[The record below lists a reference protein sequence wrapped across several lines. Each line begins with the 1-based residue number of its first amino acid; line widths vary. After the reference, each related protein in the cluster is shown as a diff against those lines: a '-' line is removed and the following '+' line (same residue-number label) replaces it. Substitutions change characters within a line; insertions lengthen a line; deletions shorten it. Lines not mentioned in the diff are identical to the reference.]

1 MTLFRKRLDDRLDEE
16 MQAHLEFAAA
26 DFIARGM
33 SPDEAHAAALRSFGG
48 VTQTREAWRETYTLA
63 WLDTVWQD
71 LRYAVRSYRK
81 TPGFTLAALV
91 TLTLAIGANT
101 AIFSLL
107 NALVLRDLPV
117 HDPATLVQVG
127 TLNRSS
133 SESYLTLPM
142 FRELAARQQVF
153 SSLIGYWGN
162 SSSEVDTGG
171 DRASA
176 LIWPAT
182 GNVYGELG
190 IRAAV
195 GRLLTPGDMSVDP
208 PSAASVAVIGHTF
221 WERHLAGDAAAIGRT
236 IRIDGAPFTIVGVA
250 PAGFTGLGLV
260 IEPDVTIPLT
270 AVPLLTGKTISTF
283 ATSASPGVRVV
294 GRRKPGVTLEQVRAH
309 LATLW
314 PEVKSASLPPGY
326 TGPRRDEFLG
336 TRLTVASAATGIESG
351 LRRQFAQPLWIV
363 MGIAFLILVL
373 ACVNLASLLL
383 SRGAARSH
391 EIGVRLALGA
401 SRWRVARQMLTE
413 GVLLAIAGGACG
425 VVFAFWT
432 CRAITAVIFEE
443 MLYPVAFDGLPDA
456 RVITLTTVV
465 AVAAGLLFSVV
476 PAWRIVRRQSSTEAL
491 QQNTRSVA
499 GTGAAGKVLVAA
511 QVALSLV
518 LVANAGLLVRSL
530 ALVRAIKTGVERTDG
545 VIVAYPSAVRVGAYD
560 GIDND
565 SYYQDVLQRIGRVPG
580 VHGAGVSLLKPAG
593 GSGYKDLV
601 APIAEP
607 SFLARGV
614 ESTRSPV
621 SPGFF
626 ETVGISL
633 LQGRDFDW
641 SDRSTGRRVTIL
653 SESLARRLFDDR
665 PAVGQHVR
673 VGLLADRQD
682 VEVIGVAADARL
694 YNVKE
699 ENVFAAYTAALQ
711 DPDASFKCFV
721 VRGTG
726 VSYPQL
732 RRAVE
737 ELGRERVGNVVTL
750 RYITDRALL
759 QERLTATLSGFFGV
773 LALLLAGVGVFG
785 LMSYAVAQRRREIG
799 IRMALGANPR
809 GMMILV
815 VRDGL
820 AITIAGVAAGLVAAL
835 ATAQLLRSLLFGVTP
850 HDPVALLA
858 APAFLVLTAMVACWL
873 PARRAARVDPMIA
886 LRAD

>member
-33 SPDEAHAAALRSFGG
+33 SPDEARAAALRSFGG

-162 SSSEVDTGG
+162 SSSEVDTGS

-176 LIWPAT
+176 MIWPAT
-182 GNVYGELG
+182 GNVFAELG

-270 AVPLLTGKTISTF
+270 AVPLLTGKTISSF
-283 ATSASPGVRVV
+283 ATSAS
-294 GRRKPGVTLEQVRAH
+294 PGVTLEQVRAH

-314 PEVKSASLPPGY
+314 PDIKSASVPPGY
-326 TGPRRDEFLG
+326 AGPRREEFLG

-413 GVLLAIAGGACG
+413 GVLLAIVGGACG
-425 VVFAFWT
+425 VVFAFWA

-443 MLYPVAFDGLPDA
+443 MLFPVAFDGLPDA
-456 RVITLTTVV
+456 RVISLTTIV

-530 ALVRAIKTGVERTDG
+530 ALVRAIKTGVERTNG
-545 VIVAYPSAVRVGAYD
+545 VIVAYPGAARLGAYD

-580 VHGAGVSLLKPAG
+580 VHGASVSLLKPAG

-607 SFLARGV
+607 SLLARGV

-626 ETVGISL
+626 EAVGIPL
-633 LQGRDFDW
+633 MQGRDFDW

-653 SESLARRLFDDR
+653 SESLARRLFGDR

-673 VGLLADRQD
+673 VGLPADRQD

-711 DPDASFKCFV
+711 DPSASFKCFV

-759 QERLTATLSGFFGV
+759 QERLTATLSGFFGA

-809 GMMILV
+809 RMMILV

-820 AITIAGVAAGLVAAL
+820 AITLAGVVAGFVAAL
-835 ATAQLLRSLLFGVTP
+835 ATAQLVRSLLFGVTP
-850 HDPVALLA
+850 HDPVTLLA